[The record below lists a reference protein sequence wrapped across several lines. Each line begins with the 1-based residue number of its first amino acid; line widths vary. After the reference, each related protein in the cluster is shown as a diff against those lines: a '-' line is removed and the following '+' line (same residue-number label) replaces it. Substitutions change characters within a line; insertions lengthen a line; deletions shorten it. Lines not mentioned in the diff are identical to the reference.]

1 MSTWSVA
8 LTTGLVTGSF
18 TLTAAVLPRL
28 VDSKADKACRAD
40 EKAERRRDEKKAAF
54 AAYLAAAA
62 ELIGSSIDHEP
73 GDELTARG
81 HAAMQGVVNAA
92 IAAELVSTV
101 PELRRALAATFGL
114 MGAPF
119 DETSAFGEHMETI
132 RTLMAADLAA
142 E

>member
-1 MSTWSVA
+1 MDDLSLHARLHGPRTGAPVLRCAPTGYTIRAMSTWSVA

-62 ELIGSSIDHEP
+62 EL
-73 GDELTARG
+73 
-81 HAAMQGVVNAA
+81 
-92 IAAELVSTV
+92 VSTV

>member
-62 ELIGSSIDHEP
+62 EL
-73 GDELTARG
+73 
-81 HAAMQGVVNAA
+81 
-92 IAAELVSTV
+92 VSTV